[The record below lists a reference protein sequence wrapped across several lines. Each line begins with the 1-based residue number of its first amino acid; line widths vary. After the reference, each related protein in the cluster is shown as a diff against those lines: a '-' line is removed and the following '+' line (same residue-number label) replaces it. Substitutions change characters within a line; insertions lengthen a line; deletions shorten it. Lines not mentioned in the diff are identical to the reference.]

1 MELSKQVINFIKTF
15 RGLIRDYKFDAL
27 YEEAY
32 NIFISN
38 TYFIGELTDAFLASG
53 IDPVE
58 YFHNEIPFNYLHG
71 SKLKTYSMPDRIEW
85 IGQEAF
91 IHCKDLREI
100 KLSKNLRYIGD
111 GAFQNC
117 MMLDIDLTQ
126 CPNLRTIGLNAF
138 DVANMTI
145 DSHDGIDFAASATM
159 TSTNV
164 FNLVV
169 EASKQYT
176 TVDKFYNA
184 FGVEATFTKL
194 ETTGTNIQ
202 SAFTYTVEGVNY
214 VAYFV
219 YNENGVSIDD
229 AHETIYP
236 VVAVSINLTDD
247 KIAAAKVITNA
258 TSHAWATAYYS
269 SVDTFVGSLVGLDS
283 NELATKTANNHKDY
297 DTVASATYSSKGVF
311 NYVLSACKQ
320 YVNTDKA
327 NLVGG
332 NA

>member
-1 MELSKQVINFIKTF
+1 
-15 RGLIRDYKFDAL
+15 
-27 YEEAY
+27 
-32 NIFISN
+32 
-38 TYFIGELTDAFLASG
+38 
-53 IDPVE
+53 
-58 YFHNEIPFNYLHG
+58 
-71 SKLKTYSMPDRIEW
+71 
-85 IGQEAF
+85 
-91 IHCKDLREI
+91 
-100 KLSKNLRYIGD
+100 
-111 GAFQNC
+111 
-117 MMLDIDLTQ
+117 
-126 CPNLRTIGLNAF
+126 
-138 DVANMTI
+138 
-145 DSHDGIDFAASATM
+145 M

-202 SAFTYTVEGVNY
+202 SAFTYTVENVDY

-219 YNENGVSIDD
+219 YSENGVSIDD

-236 VVAVSINLTDD
+236 VVAVSINLSDD

-258 TSHAWATAYYS
+258 TSHAWAKSFYAS
-269 SVDTFVGSLVGLDS
+269 IETFVGSLVGQDTK
-283 NELATKTANNHKDY
+283 ELATKTAINHKDY

-311 NYVLSACKQ
+311 NYVLTACKQ

-327 NLVGG
+327 TLVGG
-332 NA
+332 NV